1 MTEHSVAT
9 RGEWATDPIL
19 DGSVKGWPD
28 LGCRASE
35 VAGLGGVRVED
46 LGTPALT
53 IGEAA
58 LSHNIAAMAEWC
70 ASRGVA
76 LAPHAKTTMVPR
88 LMERQRAAGAW
99 GLTVANARQARVAL
113 ACGERRVV
121 IANEVTVARD
131 LAWLCAQTAGGE
143 VEIIF
148 CVDSLDGLVLAEAEH
163 RRSGGS
169 PLQVL
174 VEVGYEDGR
183 CGLRSTAEVVEV
195 ARAIASSPHV
205 ALRGIEGFEGLTDAP
220 DAFLEDV
227 VAGAQAIATLVEYA
241 DPIITAGGSSY
252 FDRVVDLLG
261 PVAAQLGWTLCLRS
275 GCCITHDH
283 GIYAEAADRRAPDA
297 PRFVAAIEV
306 RASVLSR
313 PQPDRLILD
322 CGRRDVS
329 FDAGLPVV
337 LGHDEITVVAL
348 NDQHAHL
355 QVDGASDLAIGDVV
369 RLGISHPCTTFDRW
383 HVIAV
388 VDDSGSVLEAV
399 ETSF

>member
-35 VAGLGGVRVED
+35 VAGLGVRVED

-88 LMERQRAAGAW
+88 LMERQLAAGAW

-113 ACGERRVV
+113 ACGARRVV

-148 CVDSLDGLVLAEAEH
+148 CVDSLDGLALA
-163 RRSGGS
+163 
-169 PLQVL
+169 
-174 VEVGYEDGR
+174 
-183 CGLRSTAEVVEV
+183 EV

-275 GCCITHDH
+275 GCYITHDH

-337 LGHDEITVVAL
+337 LGHDELTVVAL
-348 NDQHAHL
+348 NDQHAHV

>member
-9 RGEWATDPIL
+9 RGESATDPIL

-35 VAGLGGVRVED
+35 VAARDVRVED

-53 IGEAA
+53 ISETA
-58 LSHNIAAMAEWC
+58 LSHNMAAMADWC
-70 ASRGVA
+70 ASRGVM

-88 LMERQRAAGAW
+88 LMERQLDAGAW
-99 GLTVANARQARVAL
+99 GLTVANVRQARVAL
-113 ACGERRVV
+113 ACGARRVV

-131 LAWLCAQTAGGE
+131 LAWLCEQSADGV
-143 VEIIF
+143 VEIMF
-148 CVDSLDGLVLAEAEH
+148 CVDSLDGLALAEAEH

-174 VEVGYEDGR
+174 VEVGYADGR

-227 VAGAQAIATLVEYA
+227 VAGAEAIAPLVEHA

-275 GCCITHDH
+275 GCYITHDH
-283 GIYAEAADRRAPDA
+283 GIYAEAADRRPADA

-337 LGHDEITVVAL
+337 LGHDELAVVAL
-348 NDQHAHL
+348 NDQHAHV
-355 QVDGASDLAIGDVV
+355 QVEGACDLAVGDVV
-369 RLGISHPCTTFDRW
+369 HLGISHPCTTFDRW